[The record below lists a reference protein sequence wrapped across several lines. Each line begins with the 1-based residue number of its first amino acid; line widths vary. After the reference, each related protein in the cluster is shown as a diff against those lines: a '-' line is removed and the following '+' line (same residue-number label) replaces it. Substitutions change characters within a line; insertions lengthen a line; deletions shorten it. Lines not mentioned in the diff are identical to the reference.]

1 MYQRGKNTSG
11 SRATAMAAAVLLTM
25 AVFSL
30 VPIFN
35 RLKLIYR
42 SGPSGPSPVATSLS
56 VRNASDQR
64 PSNSIQISSL
74 ELEMWESVPVGWIPE
89 PKAEPKP
96 VFEEP
101 QAFEMPRLRTFE
113 LSDEARAQF
122 VFNVDDLDS
131 TPSPYYRKRP
141 TYPQQLR
148 RDNIEGRVV
157 AEFRV
162 DREGKTCEIR
172 IVDSDH
178 PEFSASVVQALL
190 NWRFMPGLIDGKAVE
205 FRMRIPMV
213 FRIVTSE
220 SADPELF
227 FASAD

>member
-1 MYQRGKNTSG
+1 MYQRGKNTPG
-11 SRATAMAAAVLLTM
+11 SRATAMVAAVLLTM

-42 SGPSGPSPVATSLS
+42 SGPGGSSPVATALS

-64 PSNSIQISSL
+64 PSSAIQISSFDL
-74 ELEMWESVPVGWIPE
+74 KMWESVPVGWIPE

-96 VFEEP
+96 VIEEP
-101 QAFEMPRLRTFE
+101 QAFEMPRLKAFE

-131 TPSPYYRKRP
+131 TPSPFYRKRP

-148 RDNIEGRVV
+148 RENIEGRVV

-162 DREGKTCEIR
+162 DRDGQTHRIR
-172 IVDSDH
+172 IVESDH
-178 PEFSASVVQALL
+178 PEFSASVVEALL
-190 NWRFMPGLIDGKAVE
+190 NWRFMPGMVDGEPVE

-220 SADPELF
+220 PADQELF
-227 FASAD
+227 FASVD